1 MSKLFL
7 IVFTAVSV
15 LLSSEALAQ
24 EGKGKPRFDKEAFQ
38 AEKNAFITAEV
49 GLTPEEAAVFI
60 PLCNEMHEKMFAA
73 GRTCRHLS
81 KELRHKSSPTD
92 DDYAKANEACI
103 EAKIKETALE
113 KEYYEK
119 FKAILSPEKL
129 YKYRIAEYKFAR
141 KFMGRRDEGPGRK

>member
-7 IVFTAVSV
+7 TVFLAVSV
-15 LLSSEALAQ
+15 LMSPVAMAQ

-49 GLTPEEAAVFI
+49 GLTPEEAAAFI

-73 GRTCRHLS
+73 GRECRHLS
-81 KELRHKSSPTD
+81 KQLRHKKSPTES
-92 DDYAKANEACI
+92 DYTLANDACI
-103 EAKIKETALE
+103 NAKMQEAAIE

-129 YKYRIAEYKFAR
+129 YKYRCAEYKFAR
-141 KFMGRRDEGPGRK
+141 KFMGGHGDGRKK

>member
-7 IVFTAVSV
+7 MVFMAVSV
-15 LLSSEALAQ
+15 LLSSEAVAQ

-60 PLCNEMHEKMFAA
+60 PLCNEMHEKMFDA

-81 KELRHKSSPTD
+81 KELRHKSSPTE
-92 DDYAKANEACI
+92 DDYAKANDACI
-103 EAKIKETALE
+103 EAKMKETAIE

-129 YKYRIAEYKFAR
+129 YKYRCAEYKFAR
-141 KFMGRRDEGPGRK
+141 KFMGRRDEGKGRK

>member
-7 IVFTAVSV
+7 MVFMAVSV
-15 LLSSEALAQ
+15 LFSSEAMAQ
-24 EGKGKPRFDKEAFQ
+24 GGKGKPHFDKEAFQ

-49 GLTPEEAAVFI
+49 GLTPEEAAAFI
-60 PLCNEMHEKMFAA
+60 PLCNEMHEKMFEA

-81 KELRHKSSPTD
+81 KELKHKDSPTA
-92 DDYAKANEACI
+92 DDYAKANDACI
-103 EAKIKETALE
+103 EAKMKEAALE

-129 YKYRIAEYKFAR
+129 YKYRCAEYKFAR
-141 KFMGRRDEGPGRK
+141 KFMKRDGGQGKK